1 MRPIK
6 TILQHHHD
14 PSPPVGGP
22 WFPVG
27 EPTPPRMPCLPPPTG
42 RASGNFHADPCR
54 AGCVLSVRLKGP
66 PCPIDAVRRCLLAG
80 QPVRRSLPPS
90 ERSPLSESSLRFPT
104 NEGSAAH
111 RDRFGSPAARS
122 ARDMIDLIFGTG

>member
-1 MRPIK
+1 QFERGDLDLRARRHPRTPTSAGSHRIPPLFSTRDLILGTRYRKYRRRAMRPIK

-54 AGCVLSVRLKGP
+54 AGCVLSVRLRGP
-66 PCPIDAVRRCLLAG
+66 P
-80 QPVRRSLPPS
+80 
-90 ERSPLSESSLRFPT
+90 
-104 NEGSAAH
+104 
-111 RDRFGSPAARS
+111 
-122 ARDMIDLIFGTG
+122 